1 MRFPPPIRAGG
12 HTGQHPQRA
21 VAHRSEQQTPPHI
34 PPIRTVRG
42 SCSTTRCFVHTD
54 AAVTAA
60 AATQPAWAAL
70 PALARGAILMTA
82 ANLLQE
88 RGSVVAADLVQEDKT
103 LAEARG
109 EVTRAVDV
117 LRFFGSLG
125 WTATGEM
132 LPSGLPGTS
141 VTTRR
146 EQSSRATRWRS
157 SPPNSHPCPPPTLP
171 ATDSP
176 RGSAPTA
183 SLARRTSRPGRRPAS
198 SRSTARPPGST

>member
-21 VAHRSEQQTPPHI
+21 VAHRSEQTPPHI

-60 AATQPAWAAL
+60 AAARPAWAAL
-70 PALARGAILMTA
+70 PAPARGAILMTA

-88 RGSVVAADLVQEDKT
+88 RGSVVAADLVREEGKT
-103 LAEARG
+103 HAEARG

-117 LRFFGSLG
+117 LRFFG
-125 WTATGEM
+125 WAATGEV

-146 EQSSRATRWRS
+146 EHSSRATRWCS

-176 RGSAPTA
+176 RESAPTA

-198 SRSTARPPGST
+198 SRSTARLPGST

>member
-1 MRFPPPIRAGG
+1 
-12 HTGQHPQRA
+12 
-21 VAHRSEQQTPPHI
+21 
-34 PPIRTVRG
+34 
-42 SCSTTRCFVHTD
+42 
-54 AAVTAA
+54 
-60 AATQPAWAAL
+60 
-70 PALARGAILMTA
+70 MTA

-88 RGSVVAADLVQEDKT
+88 RGSVVAADLVREENKT

-146 EQSSRATRWRS
+146 EHSSRATRWRS

-183 SLARRTSRPGRRPAS
+183 SLDGLRGPGAGRRRQDQPPD
-198 SRSTARPPGST
+198 RRARPECAVRRGEGFVHEHVPGAGSQRGGLLHLGEDR